1 MKHLKHSLL
10 SLSLAALMIGC
21 GTESNEPPLVPGIVS
36 ISIDDTNTTTLIRSL
51 EQEIQLYATVL
62 YTDGT
67 SDSATYQLDWE
78 SNDTT
83 VVIVNNGLISAVANH
98 GSAAISASYRDKLFT
113 TVDKNITI
121 VPLTDVNITSV
132 EDPIVDINYT
142 ADPMHADINVSGIY
156 KLSAIGTFEDGE
168 SNVTITSDINWTSS
182 NTTIATIDISTGDLN
197 VLADGHTDINLSIYN
212 EINTS
217 LLIDVN
223 LSSL

>member
-1 MKHLKHSLL
+1 MTYLKLSLL
-10 SLSLAALMIGC
+10 SFSLAAFLVGC
-21 GTESNEPPLVPGIVS
+21 GTESDEAPLVPEIVS
-36 ISIDDTNTTTLIRSL
+36 IEIDGTDTNSSVRSL
-51 EQEIQLYATVL
+51 EDELQLIATII
-62 YTDGT
+62 YSDGT
-67 SDSATYQLDWE
+67 DSTATSQLDWE

-83 VVIVNNGLISAVANH
+83 LITVSNGLVTAVANY
-98 GSAAISASYRDKLFT
+98 GTAAISASYRDKLFT

-121 VPLTDVNITSV
+121 IPLIDVNITSV

-142 ADPMHADINVSGIY
+142 ADPMHADINVSGTY

>member
-1 MKHLKHSLL
+1 MTYLKLSLL
-10 SLSLAALMIGC
+10 SFSLAAFLVGC
-21 GTESNEPPLVPGIVS
+21 GTESDEAPLVPEIVS
-36 ISIDDTNTTTLIRSL
+36 IEIDGTDTNSSVRSL
-51 EQEIQLYATVL
+51 EDELQLIATII
-62 YTDGT
+62 YSDGT
-67 SDSATYQLDWE
+67 DSTATSQLDWE

-83 VVIVNNGLISAVANH
+83 LITVSNGLVTAVANH
-98 GSAAISASYRDKLFT
+98 GTAAISASYRDKLFT

-142 ADPMHADINVSGIY
+142 ADPMHADINVSGTY